1 MSTVCKKVNQK
12 QKPNR
17 KLNGTQ
23 SLTCIQKVYIG
34 TKHIYAFSA
43 TSDTVLGSFQYE
55 ILHHILPTITI
66 YLYVN

>member
-23 SLTCIQKVYIG
+23 SLTCTQKVYIG
-34 TKHIYAFSA
+34 TKHIYSLSVQHQTQF
-43 TSDTVLGSFQYE
+43 
-55 ILHHILPTITI
+55 
-66 YLYVN
+66 